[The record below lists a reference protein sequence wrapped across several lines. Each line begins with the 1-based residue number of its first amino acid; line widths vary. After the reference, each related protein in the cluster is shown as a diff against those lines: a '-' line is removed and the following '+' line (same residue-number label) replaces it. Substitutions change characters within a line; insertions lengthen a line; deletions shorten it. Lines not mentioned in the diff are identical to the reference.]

1 MKKYI
6 LFIVL
11 SSFTFGQISEYT
23 FSELFLENSIGKNNL
38 NGIGN
43 IGFDS
48 YDQFYNPNK
57 NGKDS
62 STLEIS
68 LSGNYVL
75 SSKVKLDYNS
85 GPELFRNTHSL
96 TPNLSIKYN
105 YNNFSFFLQYY
116 NSLMYNNEST
126 AGSWSFTRH
135 TFTGDRSFSITGP
148 KFCMS
153 NQVLQGVAS
162 AILING
168 LSFSIG
174 VSTNIYKNAEDFN
187 SNFISELSTEIFDN
201 IQYLVSLN
209 YKSDKINSY
218 FLYRTQSDPQQFGK
232 NDVIKI
238 SDDFQFYNNSIV
250 SFPGSIGYGIQV
262 APINGLK
269 LSVEMEHEFLKTTY
283 DYKYKKMPYE
293 SWDWSDK
300 FSYNIFNNKIV
311 LGINYQTPFCL
322 VAGLA
327 YSKYLKYDVNINQG
341 HNYFPLLPQID
352 VPEYILFGFGYDFSI
367 FYAQLDYQHSF
378 TSYKNNYDGYG
389 ARKFYYNMIKVGLNY
404 RLIGL

>member
-1 MKKYI
+1 MKKYF
-6 LFIVL
+6 LFIIL
-11 SSFTFGQISEYT
+11 SSISFGQISEYT
-23 FSELFLENSIGKNNL
+23 FSELFLEHPIGKNNL
-38 NGIGN
+38 RGIGN
-43 IGFDS
+43 FGFDS
-48 YDQFYNPNK
+48 FEQFYNPS
-57 NGKDS
+57 KDENDS
-62 STLEIS
+62 LTLDIS

-85 GPELFRNTHSL
+85 GPELFKNTLAL

-105 YNNFSFFLQYY
+105 CNNFSLFLQYF
-116 NSLMYNNEST
+116 NNLMYNNEST
-126 AGSWSFTRH
+126 AGTWSYTRH
-135 TFTGDRSFSITGP
+135 TFNGDRSFSTTGP

-162 AILING
+162 AILMNG

-174 VSTNIYKNAEDFN
+174 VSTNIYKNSEDFN

-238 SDDFQFYNNSIV
+238 SDDFQFYNNSII
-250 SFPGSIGYGIQV
+250 SFPGSIGYGIQIV
-262 APINGLK
+262 PINGLK

-300 FSYNIFNNKIV
+300 FSYSIFNNKIV
-311 LGINYQTPFCL
+311 LGINYHTPFSL

-341 HNYFPLLPQID
+341 YNYFPSLPKIEGL
-352 VPEYILFGFGYDFSI
+352 EYILFGFGYDFSK
-367 FYAQLDYQHSF
+367 FYVQLDYQHSF
-378 TSYKNNYDGYG
+378 ASYKNNFEGYG
-389 ARKFYYNMIKVGLNY
+389 ARKFYYNLIKVGLNY
-404 RLIGL
+404 RLFGL